1 MRRFLISVASV
12 AALLCNLAVPL
23 QVRAAGGQTAT
34 PITHLVIIFDENNSF
49 DHYFGTYPVA
59 LNRPGETPFHAAA
72 DTPAINGLTPTLLN
86 NNPNLANAGNP
97 MRLSP
102 SEGST
107 CDNINKYT
115 PEQEAFDNG
124 LLDKFNITSVAAECG
139 SGFFFAPNL
148 AMYYYDGNTVTAL
161 WNYAQH
167 FAMSD
172 NFFDSEFGGTVE
184 GHLNLL
190 SGQTNGL
197 VVMSGETVASTVVS
211 NGTVINNINP
221 ISDDC
226 ALPTSPTGSSPN
238 ISMTGN
244 NIGNL
249 LNAAKVTWGWF
260 YDGFARTGFS
270 GGVATCSSLYNPH
283 YAPFNYY
290 PSTSNPHHTPPS
302 SPAAIGTGADA
313 ANHNYDLS
321 NLWEAIDAGNMP
333 AVTFIKASSPNTGHP
348 MDGTPLQEQTFL
360 VNTINRLMQSR
371 YWKLGEVCSSI
382 HNNFN
387 QLSTTS
393 QIFLQQMDGRLSGL
407 LNGYARLLLAAA
419 QQQQYLRSTDQNEI
433 KREVA
438 TLQKSLS
445 SDPPRVQEINKKRI
459 EILSKRL
466 EKYDKLCENRKV
478 VDAQCSAV
486 EDVLHLIRDQSVTMR
501 DPQQISDQLDNLVKD
516 VEETEQT
523 VQQVEAIFSDL
534 TPDMEGI
541 MSMDD
546 TSTSTSSA
554 PNRTRIPS

>member
-1 MRRFLISVASV
+1 MS
-12 AALLCNLAVPL
+12 P
-23 QVRAAGGQTAT
+23 
-34 PITHLVIIFDENNSF
+34 
-49 DHYFGTYPVA
+49 
-59 LNRPGETPFHAAA
+59 A
-72 DTPAINGLTPTLLN
+72 DFQDQLPSSPDQSRDINFV
-86 NNPNLANAGNP
+86 
-97 MRLSP
+97 
-102 SEGST
+102 
-107 CDNINKYT
+107 K
-115 PEQEAFDNG
+115 EAFHLQYNWIALAG
-124 LLDKFNITSVAAECG
+124 AGV
-139 SGFFFAPNL
+139 FA
-148 AMYYYDGNTVTAL
+148 
-161 WNYAQH
+161 
-167 FAMSD
+167 
-172 NFFDSEFGGTVE
+172 
-184 GHLNLL
+184 LL
-190 SGQTNGL
+190 SGSL
-197 VVMSGETVASTVVS
+197 
-211 NGTVINNINP
+211 
-221 ISDDC
+221 
-226 ALPTSPTGSSPN
+226 LPA
-238 ISMTGN
+238 I
-244 NIGNL
+244 L
-249 LNAAKVTWGWF
+249 A
-260 YDGFARTGFS
+260 
-270 GGVATCSSLYNPH
+270 GGVELMYLAIVPQNWRFQRLVRSWKFSEEQQRHQQKLSQMLRSL
-283 YAPFNYY
+283 
-290 PSTSNPHHTPPS
+290 PS
-302 SPAAIGTGADA
+302 D
-313 ANHNYDLS
+313 
-321 NLWEAIDAGNMP
+321 
-333 AVTFIKASSPNTGHP
+333 
-348 MDGTPLQEQTFL
+348 
-360 VNTINRLMQSR
+360 MQSR

-546 TSTSTSSA
+546 TSSSTSSA